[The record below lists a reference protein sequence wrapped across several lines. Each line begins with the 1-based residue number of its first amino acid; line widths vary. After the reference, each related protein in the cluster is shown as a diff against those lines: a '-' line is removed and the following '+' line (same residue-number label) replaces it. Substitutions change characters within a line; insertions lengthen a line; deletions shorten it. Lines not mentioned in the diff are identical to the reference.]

1 MKVLSLFDGIS
12 CGMVALERAGI
23 SVERYTAYEI
33 DKYAKAISASNFPGI
48 EQCGDVCRGDY
59 TQYRGYDLLIGG
71 SPCTYW
77 SIARN
82 GRETNCEGEGYKLFM
97 QYVRALHESG
107 CGWFLYEN
115 NYSIH
120 RNIKEAISA
129 ELGVQP
135 IMINSALLSAQN
147 RKRCYWT
154 NIPNVTQPEDK
165 GIVLKDVLENGA
177 MYIREKA
184 YTLRASA
191 GTKSGQSNIIRNV
204 TTNGRFG
211 YQGAFEPVRVGTIE
225 SASETEHDSKQ
236 YRVYS
241 PEGKATTLCG
251 QGGGV
256 GAKTGLYATPITTF
270 DYHPH
275 PACDLVITEQ
285 SMRSSYKDGVG
296 TAQGYHVTLPSAK
309 MLTLT
314 AGHAYKEKVIVP
326 YESNVKAKKIYEVR
340 NGLIEILGKLY
351 PIKLPDGSYMIRKLT
366 VTECERLQTLPDSY
380 TQHAGVSK
388 TQCYKAIGN
397 GWTIDV
403 IAHIL
408 RNLR

>member
-97 QYVRALHESG
+97 QYVRALRESG

-165 GIVLKDVLENGA
+165 GIVLKDVLESGKSFLQKSYA
-177 MYIREKA
+177 LTTRCCGDIPSD
-184 YTLRASA
+184 TLKRHRHTMVA
-191 GTKSGQSNIIRNV
+191 
-204 TTNGRFG
+204 
-211 YQGAFEPVRVGTIE
+211 E
-225 SASETEHDSKQ
+225 
-236 YRVYS
+236 
-241 PEGKATTLCG
+241 
-251 QGGGV
+251 
-256 GAKTGLYATPITTF
+256 PITTF
-270 DYHPH
+270 DYHPC
-275 PACDLVITEQ
+275 PGCDIVITGQ
-285 SMRSSYKDGVG
+285 NIRSLNKNGVG

-408 RNLR
+408 QNLR